1 MKSQAPIL
9 SALTAVAA
17 VPWPE
22 IMITAASRVASR
34 SACRVS
40 RPSMSASQMSRKT
53 TSGRALLVEAQRAS
67 PLSVTTVR

>member
-9 SALTAVAA
+9 SACTAVAA

-22 IMITAASRVASR
+22 IMITAARGSRWR
-34 SACRVS
+34 SACSVS

-53 TSGRALLVEAQRAS
+53 TSGRVS
-67 PLSVTTVR
+67 S